1 MASVTYATWYSG
13 TDWQGSS
20 GPYCD
25 RKFAESD
32 LWPIDDNCVAGAG
45 GKDTLADG
53 DHPVVAI
60 GGRTTADGRPRN
72 LTGVVVSY
80 DEDAL
85 QATVNVAHCVI
96 VRDYV
101 SNIIG
106 YAAQGAAPDDWEAAP
121 IIGQPVYVDDSAALG
136 AGCTLSMSNQ
146 NSAEVANPL
155 AGWLMYCQ
163 DEYIDSGIGGPN
175 ASAQWPKSWDT
186 DEDNE
191 YLVCVLL
198 SPSTP

>member
-13 TDWQGSS
+13 TDWEQSS
-20 GPYCD
+20 GPFCN
-25 RKFAESD
+25 RKYAEGD
-32 LWPIDDNCVAGAG
+32 LWPIDDNAIAQ
-45 GKDTLADG
+45 KDVLADG

-60 GGRTTADGRPRN
+60 GGRTTADGRPQN

-80 DEDAL
+80 DATAL
-85 QATVNVAHCVI
+85 IAVVNVAHCFI

-101 SNIIG
+101 SNISG
-106 YAAQGAAPDDWEAAP
+106 YDGAGTSNAWEAAP
-121 IIGQPVYVDDSAALG
+121 VIGQPVYIDDSNNLG
-136 AGCTLSMSNQ
+136 AGCTMSMSALNE
-146 NSAEVANPL
+146 NDVANPL

-163 DEYIDSGIGGPN
+163 DEYYDRYISGAGQ
-175 ASAQWPKSWDT
+175 SAHWPEVWDD

-198 SPSTP
+198 TPATP